1 LHAQKAKLEERN
13 RRMICE
19 RNEALAKVKG
29 LMGQITVMKIELET
43 LHSRKAKSFQQMEKE
58 KKETSKYMVLM
69 ETLKDELAKKRYG

>member
-1 LHAQKAKLEERN
+1 
-13 RRMICE
+13 MICE

-43 LHSRKAKSFQQMEKE
+43 LHSRKAKSFQQMQKE
-58 KKETSKYMVLM
+58 KKETSKYMVLL

>member
-1 LHAQKAKLEERN
+1 
-13 RRMICE
+13 MICE

-58 KKETSKYMVLM
+58 KKETSKYMVLL